1 MSVNW
6 HEAYPTRV
14 AGQTVNMTL
23 YDILD
28 YGYDLGLNDYP
39 IWNEEKRKWLNGHII
54 DHFMLREIGCETPTQ
69 FIFYLNRQMREK
81 MPPINM
87 VFAYLETVD
96 PERLEL
102 TNQYHATNKGTS
114 DESATGTSD
123 NTSDATGDGHSYA
136 STNPRQTMVGK
147 DPTEYYDSGTYS
159 DSKSHTTSN
168 GNTKNDSNRSSK
180 SDTDGW
186 GKQILPTQ
194 ATNTWWG
201 GINNALELVFN
212 ALEPCFSHIWTDHFN
227 TF

>member
-1 MSVNW
+1 MYDW
-6 HEAYPTRV
+6 TEAYPTRIG
-14 AGQTVNMTL
+14 GQVGNMTL
-23 YDILD
+23 YDIID
-28 YGYDLGLNDYP
+28 YGYDLKLDDYP
-39 IWNEEKRKWLNGHII
+39 IWDESQRKWLNNRII
-54 DHFMLREIGCETPTQ
+54 DHFMFREIGCETPTQ

-87 VFAYLETVD
+87 EFAYLETVK

-102 TNQYHATNKGTS
+102 TNQYHADNDGTS
-114 DESATGTSD
+114 TENATGASESKTDS
-123 NTSDATGDGHSYA
+123 TGDGHSYA

-159 DSKSHTTSN
+159 DSQSTTNTNGSSRNDTNRKST
-168 GNTKNDSNRSSK
+168 

-186 GKQILPTQ
+186 GKQILPSDAATQ
-194 ATNTWWG
+194 WWT